1 MLWIFAPKKDQIFSV
16 GFQHGISNRKV
27 TIFAPKGLILSNCKN
42 CCNIILNIKKKL
54 LGKPKIA
61 FFPIFSS
68 SLGEESSWVP
78 PPPKIGFSWEEEM
91 PFVLKLGY
99 LTNARDSI
107 FIKLIHPQSQVHENL
122 PWKSHLSEAEF
133 FF

>member
-1 MLWIFAPKKDQIFSV
+1 M
-16 GFQHGISNRKV
+16 
-27 TIFAPKGLILSNCKN
+27 
-42 CCNIILNIKKKL
+42 NIKKKL

-78 PPPKIGFSWEEEM
+78 ASSKNW
-91 PFVLKLGY
+91 VLLRGGDAFRAQAY

-122 PWKSHLSEAEF
+122 P
-133 FF
+133 